1 MKWVAAVLALA
12 CFGGCAAPQKYVFYQ
27 YTQLEGIKSK
37 TADRFK
43 WENSVQ
49 PVEDMAKALI
59 LEMENS
65 SAHFIQIQGS
75 EKKHSHD
82 FHDLTVIVQSGRG
95 RMYLGT
101 SSVNVR
107 SGAVIF
113 IPRGLEHYFVNGG
126 PEPASAIAVYS
137 PAFDGKDI
145 VEREEGAAIFLL
157 FWVFF

>member
-1 MKWVAAVLALA
+1 MKWLTAFLALA
-12 CFGGCAAPQKYVFYQ
+12 CLGGCAAPQKYVFYQ

-43 WENSVQ
+43 WENAVQ
-49 PVEDMAKALI
+49 PGEDISKALI

-65 SAHFIQIQGS
+65 SAHFIHIRGS

-82 FHDLTVIVQSGRG
+82 FHDLTVIIQSGSG

-101 SSVNVR
+101 SSVSVAA
-107 SGAVIF
+107 GAVIF

-145 VEREEGAAIFLL
+145 VDRE
-157 FWVFF
+157 